1 MTELP
6 GLDLVRFAT
15 WFDDACPGEVGG
27 PLTGRL
33 IAGGRSNL
41 TYEVGD
47 GTRSWVVRRPPLG
60 HVLATAHDM
69 EREYRVITALRDTA
83 VPVPLTYALCADPDV
98 VGAPFY
104 VMSDVDGVVYRTDD
118 QLAAV
123 GPARARII
131 AERLISTLAQ
141 LHAVVPAEVGLA
153 DFGHPQGFLAR
164 QVRRWKKQLDAS
176 RSRPL
181 AGIDELHALLAA
193 DPPDGSPPAIV
204 HGDYRL
210 DNVLVGADDKI
221 AAVVDWEM
229 ATLGDPLTDVGLL
242 IVYQRMD
249 RLGEGPMASDAPGY
263 PSVPEVL
270 DLYAAASGRDLSD
283 LGFYIA
289 LASFKAAVIL
299 EGIHFRYVHGQTVGE
314 GFEEIGTLVEPLV
327 ASGLAAISGA
337 LFLLR
342 VRQGKSGGLGKKN
355 KAPEDS

>member
-1 MTELP
+1 MTDPP
-6 GLDLVRFAT
+6 GLDLERFAA
-15 WFDDACPGEVGG
+15 WFDGTCPGEIGG
-27 PLTGRL
+27 PLRGRL

-41 TYEVGD
+41 TYGVSD

-69 EREYRVITALRDTA
+69 AREYRVISALRDTS
-83 VPVPLTYALCADPDV
+83 VPVPLTYALCTDPDV
-98 VGAPFY
+98 LGAPFY
-104 VMSDVDGVVYRTDD
+104 VMSEVDGIPYRTADE
-118 QLAAV
+118 LAQV
-123 GPARARII
+123 GPVRARVI
-131 AERLISTLAQ
+131 AERMIGTLAQ
-141 LHAVVPAEVGLA
+141 LHAVIPAEVGLA
-153 DFGHPQGFLAR
+153 DFGRPEGFLAR
-164 QVRRWKKQLDAS
+164 QVRRWKQQLDAS

-181 AGIDELHALLAA
+181 AGIDELYALLAA
-193 DPPDGSPPAIV
+193 DPPDGSRPAIV

-210 DNVLVGADDKI
+210 DNVLVGADDKV

-249 RLGEGPMASDAPGY
+249 RLAEGPMASEAPGY

-270 DLYAAASGRDLSD
+270 DLYAAASGRDLSG

-314 GFEEIGTLVEPLV
+314 GFGEIGTLVEPL
-327 ASGLAAISGA
+327 AAAGLAA
-337 LFLLR
+337 L
-342 VRQGKSGGLGKKN
+342 Q
-355 KAPEDS
+355 EDS

>member
-1 MTELP
+1 MTDLP
-6 GLDLVRFAT
+6 GLDLTRFAA
-15 WFDDACPGEVGG
+15 WFDGACPGEIDG
-27 PLTGRL
+27 PLSGRL

-41 TYEVGD
+41 TYEVTD
-47 GTRSWVVRRPPLG
+47 GVRSWVVRRPPLG

-69 EREYRVITALRDTA
+69 RREYRVITALRATD
-83 VPVPLTYALCADPDV
+83 VPVPLTYALCDDPDV
-98 VGAPFY
+98 TGAPFY
-104 VMSDVDGVVYRTDD
+104 VMSRVEGTPYRTAD
-118 QLAAV
+118 QLAVV
-123 GPARARII
+123 GPDRTRLI
-131 AERLISTLAQ
+131 AERLVATLAL

-153 DFGHPQGFLAR
+153 DFGRPDGFLAR

-210 DNVLVGADDKI
+210 DNVLVDPQDKV

-249 RLGEGPMASDAPGY
+249 RLGDGPMASDAPGY

-270 DLYAAASGRDLSD
+270 ELYAADSGRDLSN
-283 LGFYIA
+283 LGFYLA

-299 EGIHFRYVHGQTVGE
+299 EGIHFRYVHGQTVGD

-327 ASGLAAISGA
+327 ASGIAAMHEA
-337 LFLLR
+337 
-342 VRQGKSGGLGKKN
+342 
-355 KAPEDS
+355 

>member
-1 MTELP
+1 M
-6 GLDLVRFAT
+6 R
-15 WFDDACPGEVGG
+15 
-27 PLTGRL
+27 
-33 IAGGRSNL
+33 
-41 TYEVGD
+41 
-47 GTRSWVVRRPPLG
+47 
-60 HVLATAHDM
+60 
-69 EREYRVITALRDTA
+69 REYRVITALRATD
-83 VPVPLTYALCADPDV
+83 VPVPLTYALCDDPDV
-98 VGAPFY
+98 TGAPFY
-104 VMSDVDGVVYRTDD
+104 VMSRVEGTPYRTAD
-118 QLAAV
+118 QLAVV
-123 GPARARII
+123 GPDRTRLI
-131 AERLISTLAQ
+131 AERLVATLAL

-153 DFGHPQGFLAR
+153 DFGRPDGFLAR

-210 DNVLVGADDKI
+210 DNVLVDPQDKV

-249 RLGEGPMASDAPGY
+249 RLGDGPMASDAPGY

-270 DLYAAASGRDLSD
+270 ELYAADSGRDLSN
-283 LGFYIA
+283 LGFYLA

-299 EGIHFRYVHGQTVGE
+299 EGIHFRYVHGQTVGD

-327 ASGLAAISGA
+327 ASGIAAMHEA
-337 LFLLR
+337 
-342 VRQGKSGGLGKKN
+342 
-355 KAPEDS
+355 

>member
-1 MTELP
+1 MTDLP
-6 GLDLVRFAT
+6 GLDLARFAA
-15 WFDDACPGEVGG
+15 WFEGACPGETAG
-27 PLTGRL
+27 PMHGQLV
-33 IAGGRSNL
+33 AGGRSNL
-41 TYEVGD
+41 TYEVSD
-47 GTRSWVVRRPPLG
+47 GARSWIVRRPPLG

-69 EREYRVITALRDTA
+69 EREYRVMTALRDTG

-98 VGAPFY
+98 IGAPFY
-104 VMSDVDGVVYRTDD
+104 VMSKVEGVPYRRADE
-118 QLAAV
+118 LAAV
-123 GPARARII
+123 GPVRARAI
-131 AERLISTLAQ
+131 AERLIATLAL

-153 DFGHPQGFLAR
+153 DFGRPEGFLAR

-193 DPPDGSPPAIV
+193 NPPDGSPAAIV

-249 RLGEGPMASDAPGY
+249 RLADGPMASDAPGY

-270 DLYAAASGRDLSD
+270 ALYATASGRDLSN
-283 LGFYIA
+283 LGFYTA

-314 GFEEIGTLVEPLV
+314 GFEEIGSLVEPLI
-327 ASGLAAISGA
+327 ASGLAAI
-337 LFLLR
+337 R
-342 VRQGKSGGLGKKN
+342 K
-355 KAPEDS
+355 DT